1 MKGKQF
7 GIKRIR
13 LKAIGAKLKV
23 ISLYFIK
30 RYTIEKGVNDAQ
42 RRFLRKKAG
51 KSVLFHVKHEKTT
64 KNTIFS
70 RYLTKKCYT
79 VI

>member
-23 ISLYFIK
+23 ISLYFIE
-30 RYTIEKGVNDAQ
+30 RYTIEKSVNAAQ
-42 RRFLRKKAG
+42 RRFFYSKKR
-51 KSVLFHVKHEKTT
+51 VKVYCFT
-64 KNTIFS
+64 
-70 RYLTKKCYT
+70 
-79 VI
+79 

>member
-30 RYTIEKGVNDAQ
+30 RYTIEKGVNTAQ
-42 RRFLRKKAG
+42 RRFLRKKSG
-51 KSVLFHVKHEKTT
+51 
-64 KNTIFS
+64 
-70 RYLTKKCYT
+70 
-79 VI
+79 